1 MRYSL
6 WLSIFANPA
15 ALAALAILP
24 ALGLFALIGR
34 VRRRRALARIGPPF
48 ALAQL
53 VEHPRRRWA
62 AVLIGLALTLLVIGA
77 AGPRWG
83 MGTPPPVAPGRD
95 IVVVLD
101 LSRSMLARDAL
112 PSRLGK
118 AKDALAELADAVQA
132 RGGHRLA
139 LVAFAA
145 RAQLVCPLTHDYEAF
160 RTKLA
165 ALDADSPPTGV
176 RAPDSVSGTR
186 LGAGLR
192 AAVAALDPRDRGA
205 QDVLLI
211 TDGDDPADDEEWRIG
226 LADARAAG
234 VPVHVVGIGDPQ
246 RESPIPT
253 TQGGRLRF
261 QGTEVR
267 TRLHEESLREI
278 ARRSG
283 GTYLPAHTASPPLAE
298 FFRTTIAPGPTRE
311 AVEGTLP
318 QPPGRQELFFAAVLA
333 LLTLRTPG
341 GAPREWVRRIATWL
355 RTLRGKPLFA
365 LGTLLMISAAP
376 AVDEALRRGN
386 AALEAGQAEEALA
399 HFARAAERTT
409 DPGQVAFNQGVA
421 LARLSRHR
429 DAELHF
435 RRCLSD
441 ATGERRAR
449 ALYNLGCCLL
459 QESRG
464 RLIRPLRQAVNCF
477 EQAIDEPDPVLQ
489 PDLLHNLELAKR
501 LLLSARS
508 SSPHQPEPPDDEPDF
523 PPTRPLGPDP
533 TSPTAPGREPG
544 SALAPADRSPQ
555 ANAKSG
561 DPGAAKATD
570 HPPPPGKGNLP
581 PLPDDDA
588 LVQMTPEDAKAHLER
603 AAARIVAE
611 RLARLK
617 QTAPS
622 PSQRYP
628 EW

>member
-1 MRYSL
+1 MSLGL
-6 WLSIFANPA
+6 WLSWFANPA
-15 ALAALAILP
+15 VLAALAVLP
-24 ALGLFALIGR
+24 ALGLLALVGR
-34 VRRRRALARIGPPF
+34 VKRRRALARIGPPF

-53 VEHPRRRWA
+53 VEHPRRRWTPI
-62 AVLIGLALTLLVIGA
+62 LIGLAVTLIVVGA

-83 MGTPPPVAPGRD
+83 MGAPPPVAPGRD

-101 LSRSMLARDAL
+101 LSRSMLARDTL

-118 AKDALAELADAVQA
+118 AKEALAELADAVQT

-165 ALDADSPPTGV
+165 ALDADSPPANV
-176 RAPDSVSGTR
+176 RAADSVSGTR

-192 AAVAALDPRDRGA
+192 AAVAALDPRDRSA

-211 TDGDDPADDEEWRIG
+211 TDGDDPADDDEWRTG

-234 VPVHVVGIGDPQ
+234 VPIHVVGVGDPN

-253 TQGGRLRF
+253 VQGGRLQF

-267 TRLHEESLREI
+267 TRLHEEPLREI

-283 GTYLPAHTASPPLAE
+283 GTYLPAHTAAPPLAD
-298 FFRTTIAPGPTRE
+298 FFRTTIATGPTRE
-311 AVEGTLP
+311 AVQGTLP
-318 QPPGRQELFFAAVLA
+318 QPPGRQGLFFAAALA
-333 LLTLRTPG
+333 LLTLRMPG
-341 GAPREWVRRIATWL
+341 VAPREWLRRGAARL
-355 RTLRGKPLFA
+355 RTLRGKPLLAVGAF
-365 LGTLLMISAAP
+365 LMIGASP
-376 AVDEALRRGN
+376 AVDEALRLGN
-386 AALEAGQAEEALA
+386 TALKAGRPDEALTQ
-399 HFARAAERTT
+399 FARAAERTT

-441 ATGERRAR
+441 AEGERRVR
-449 ALYNLGCCLL
+449 AVYNLGCCLL

-464 RLIRPLRQAVNCF
+464 RLIRPLRQAVQCF
-477 EQAIDEPDPVLQ
+477 EQAVDGADANVRPDI
-489 PDLLHNLELAKR
+489 LHNLELAKR
-501 LLLSARS
+501 LLLAARA
-508 SSPHQPEPPDDEPDF
+508 SSPHQTEPPDDEPDF
-523 PPTRPLGPDP
+523 PASRPIAPDP
-533 TSPTAPGREPG
+533 MSPSAPGRDPG
-544 SALAPADRSPQ
+544 TALAPADRSPQ

-561 DPGAAKATD
+561 DPGPAKATD

-588 LVQMTPEDAKAHLER
+588 LVQMTPEDARAHLER

-611 RLARLK
+611 RLARLR

>member
-1 MRYSL
+1 MKL
-6 WLSIFANPA
+6 GLLLSYFANPA
-15 ALAALAILP
+15 ILAALAVLP
-24 ALGLFALIGR
+24 ALLALALVARI
-34 VRRRRALARIGPPF
+34 RRRQALARLGPPF

-53 VEHPRRRWA
+53 IEQPRRRWA
-62 AVLIGLALTLLVIGA
+62 PVLIGLALMLIVAGA

-83 MGTPPPVAPGRD
+83 IGAPPPVAPGRD

-101 LSRSMLARDAL
+101 LSRSMSARDAL

-118 AKDALAELADAVQA
+118 AKVALAELADAVQA

-145 RAQLVCPLTHDYEAF
+145 RPQLVCPLTHDYEAF

-165 ALDADSPPTGV
+165 ALEADSPPATV
-176 RAPDSVSGTR
+176 RAADSVSGTR
-186 LGAGLR
+186 LGAALHV
-192 AAVAALDPRDRGA
+192 AVTALDPRDRGA
-205 QDVLLI
+205 QDILVM
-211 TDGDDPADDEEWRIG
+211 TDGDDPADDDEWRTG

-234 VPVHVVGIGDPQ
+234 VPVHVVGIGDPN

-253 TQGGRLRF
+253 IQGGRLQF
-261 QGTEVR
+261 QGSEVR
-267 TRLHEESLREI
+267 TRLHEEALREI

-283 GTYLPAHTASPPLAE
+283 GTYLPAHTNAPALVD
-298 FFRTTIAPGPTRE
+298 FFRTAIAPGPTRE

-318 QPPGRQELFFAAVLA
+318 QPPGRQELFLAAALA

-341 GAPREWVRRIATWL
+341 VAPREWIRRGVTRL
-355 RTLRGKPLFA
+355 RALRGKRLPA
-365 LGTLLMISAAP
+365 VGTLLLISAAP

-386 AALEAGQAEEALA
+386 TALESGKPDEALA

-429 DAELHF
+429 EAELHF

-441 ATGERRAR
+441 AEGQRRAR

-464 RLIRPLRQAVNCF
+464 RLVRPLRQAVNCF
-477 EQAIDEPDPVLQ
+477 EQASEMADATLRQDVV
-489 PDLLHNLELAKR
+489 HNLELAKR
-501 LLLSARS
+501 MLLAARA
-508 SSPHQPEPPDDEPDF
+508 SSPHQPESPDDEPDF
-523 PPTRPLGPDP
+523 PASRPITPDP
-533 TSPTAPGREPG
+533 MSPTAPGREPG
-544 SALAPADRSPQ
+544 TALAPSDRSPQ

-561 DPGAAKATD
+561 DPGNAKATD

-588 LVQMTPEDAKAHLER
+588 LVQMTPEDARAHLER
-603 AAARIVAE
+603 AAERIATE
-611 RLARLK
+611 RLARLR

>member
-1 MRYSL
+1 MKLSL
-6 WLSIFANPA
+6 MLSFFANPA
-15 ALAALAILP
+15 ILAALAILP
-24 ALGLFALIGR
+24 ALGVLALVARI
-34 VRRRRALARIGPPF
+34 RRRRALARLGPPF

-53 VEHPRRRWA
+53 VEHPRRRWSPLL
-62 AVLIGLALTLLVIGA
+62 VGLALTLLVVGA

-83 MGTPPPVAPGRD
+83 LGAPPPVAPGRD

-101 LSRSMLARDAL
+101 LSRSMSARDAL

-118 AKDALAELADAVQA
+118 AKQALAELADAVQA

-145 RAQLVCPLTHDYEAF
+145 RAQLLCPLTHDYEAF

-165 ALDADSPPTGV
+165 ALDADSPPANV
-176 RAPDSVSGTR
+176 RAPDGVSGTR

-192 AAVAALDPRDRGA
+192 TAVAGLDPRDRGA
-205 QDVLLI
+205 QDILLL
-211 TDGDDPADDEEWRIG
+211 TDGDDPADDDEWRTG

-234 VPVHVVGIGDPQ
+234 VPVHVVGIGDPN

-253 TQGGRLRF
+253 IQGGRLQY
-261 QGTEVR
+261 QGAEVR
-267 TRLHEESLREI
+267 TRLHEEPLREV

-283 GTYLPAHTASPPLAE
+283 GSYVPAHTNAPPLAE
-298 FFRTTIAPGPTRE
+298 FFRAAIAPGPTRE
-311 AVEGTLP
+311 EVEGTLP
-318 QPPGRQELFFAAVLA
+318 QPPGRQELFFAAALA

-341 GAPREWVRRIATWL
+341 LAPREWISRGVARL
-355 RTLRGKPLFA
+355 RTLSGKSRSAIGA
-365 LGTLLMISAAP
+365 LLLVSAAP
-376 AVDEALRRGN
+376 AVDEAMRRGN
-386 AALEAGQAEEALA
+386 SALDAGKADEALA

-421 LARLSRHR
+421 LARLARHR

-441 ATGERRAR
+441 AEGERRAR

-464 RLIRPLRQAVNCF
+464 RLVRPLRQAVSCF
-477 EQAIDEPDPVLQ
+477 EQSLDAADATLCPDVV
-489 PDLLHNLELAKR
+489 HNLELAKR
-501 LLLSARS
+501 MLLAARA
-508 SSPHQPEPPDDEPDF
+508 SSPNQPEPPDDEPDF
-523 PPTRPLGPDP
+523 PASRPITPDP
-533 TSPTAPGREPG
+533 MSPTAPGREPDT
-544 SALAPADRSPQ
+544 ALAPADRSPQ

-561 DPGAAKATD
+561 DPGNAKSTD

-588 LVQMTPEDAKAHLER
+588 LVQMTPEDARAHLER
-603 AAARIVAE
+603 AAARIATE
-611 RLARLK
+611 RLARLR
-617 QTAPS
+617 QTAPT